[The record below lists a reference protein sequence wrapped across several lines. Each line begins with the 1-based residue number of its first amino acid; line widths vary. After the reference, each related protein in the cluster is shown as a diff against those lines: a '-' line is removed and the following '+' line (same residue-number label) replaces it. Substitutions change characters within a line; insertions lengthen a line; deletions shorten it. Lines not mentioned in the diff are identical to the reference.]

1 MSNEQNQFESEDQ
14 NNEENF
20 DQEHPEANE
29 EDIDFNCEIPDNFF
43 ELLEIQKEITPHYK
57 KLVKIIAKTNILKNK
72 EEILRKH
79 NYKINNIIENFEKLT
94 SDKDKETFKIEIN
107 AKKNLTNDELADTMK
122 ILNFISETDTTQD
135 TDLEI
140 VLAIL
145 KKILNFINSSL
156 SRMEHLDLE
165 NPKELYKKLWNNKL
179 SLEDV
184 ISTLELLDFN

>member
-43 ELLEIQKEITPHYK
+43 KLLEIQEEITPHYK

-107 AKKNLTNDELADTMK
+107 AKK
-122 ILNFISETDTTQD
+122 F
-135 TDLEI
+135 
-140 VLAIL
+140 
-145 KKILNFINSSL
+145 
-156 SRMEHLDLE
+156 
-165 NPKELYKKLWNNKL
+165 NKR
-179 SLEDV
+179 
-184 ISTLELLDFN
+184 